1 MPLLL
6 GFLLMAG
13 SAVAQ
18 GQQMQQKSTQADSIT
33 DKELKKFA
41 SVSAESQ
48 KIQQEMRKKVD
59 SMLAEE
65 DMDMQRFQKI
75 MMSKRNPKMADSVN
89 VSDEEKKKMKKIQ
102 PKLMKANQ
110 QAQKKMVSV
119 IKDNGLEPQR
129 FQQIMQ
135 AVRSN
140 PEVMKRFRKISKENQ
155 MNQ

>member
-13 SAVAQ
+13 SAIAQ
-18 GQQMQQKSTQADSIT
+18 GQQMPQNSTQADSIT
-33 DKELKKFA
+33 DEELKKFA

-59 SMLAEE
+59 SMLTEE
-65 DMDMQRFQKI
+65 DMEMQRFQQI
-75 MMSKRNPKMADSVN
+75 MMSKQNPKMADSVQ
-89 VSDEEKKKMKKIQ
+89 VTDEEKKKMKKIQ
-102 PKLMKANQ
+102 PKLMKANR
-110 QAQKKMVSV
+110 QAQQKMVGV
-119 IKDNGLEPQR
+119 IKDNGLQPQR

-140 PEVMKRFRKISKENQ
+140 PEVMKRFRKISKESQ